1 MSRLYR
7 RPCGGCQSYVRM
19 TVIGAAYGV
28 PQDMLRRSRTV
39 LVSSLG
45 GMDRTT
51 VELTLIRSFAAVAE
65 AGHMTRAA
73 ARLHISQPALSAQI
87 KTLEGM
93 LDLELFE
100 RRPNGMI
107 LTPAGE
113 RLLAEAQKVLAAVQ
127 GLRNEARSI
136 KGDVAGVVTV
146 GTVSDPEFIRVARLM
161 SAAIERHPR
170 LEIRF
175 HHEVSGAAF
184 EKVRDGELDASF
196 YYGDL
201 EHPNVAAM
209 PLREITYRIVAPSAW
224 RDRIAQASWTEIA
237 GEPWVMTPPISTHHQ
252 IASGLFRHHGITPT
266 KVVEAD
272 DEFVVSSLVESGLG
286 LGLMREDLAQ
296 ESAARGGVC
305 LWRDVRLTT
314 TLQFIHL
321 RARGSEP
328 TVAALGD
335 IVREVWAVQVE
346 RKRAKQR
353 TRQVQPA

>member
-1 MSRLYR
+1 M
-7 RPCGGCQSYVRM
+7 
-19 TVIGAAYGV
+19 
-28 PQDMLRRSRTV
+28 
-39 LVSSLG
+39 
-45 GMDRTT
+45 
-51 VELTLIRSFAAVAE
+51 ELTLIRSFVAVAE
-65 AGHMTRAA
+65 LGHVTRAA
-73 ARLHISQPALSAQI
+73 LRLHISQPALSAQI
-87 KTLEGM
+87 KTLEGL

-100 RRPNGMI
+100 RKSSGMT
-107 LTPAGE
+107 LTPAGQ
-113 RLLAEAQKVLAAVQ
+113 RLFAAAQKVLLAAQ
-127 GLRNEARSI
+127 AFRNEARSI

-146 GTVSDPEFIRVARLM
+146 GTVSDPAFIRVAELM
-161 SAAIERHPR
+161 SAAVERHPR

-184 EKVRDGELDASF
+184 QKVRDGELDASF
-196 YYGDL
+196 YYGEL
-201 EHPNVAAM
+201 EHPNVAATA
-209 PLREITYRIVAPSAW
+209 LREITYRIVAPSAW
-224 RDRIAQASWTEIA
+224 EERVGQASWSEIA

-252 IASGLFRHHGITPT
+252 IASSLFQRHDITPT